1 MVLSHR
7 LPEDILRAYGL
18 GFAETLTARAELEA
32 GSQAKMLSNH
42 VRLFADGTA

>member
-32 GSQAKMLSNH
+32 DSQAKMLSDH
-42 VRLFADGTA
+42 VGLFADGTA

>member
-1 MVLSHR
+1 MVLSH
-7 LPEDILRAYGL
+7 LFPEDMLRAYCL

-32 GSQAKMLSNH
+32 GSQAKVRSNH